1 LVVDQRLNQSHAVT
15 AIVRRLDLKPE
26 KLNLNLNLNLNK
38 IKAAVDKLTSA
49 EMAIHLKNSDAV
61 ISCLGTTSTSKIY
74 LAGLAC

>member
-1 LVVDQRLNQSHAVT
+1 LVVDQRLNQGHAVT

-26 KLNLNLNLNLNK
+26 KLNLNLNK

>member
-1 LVVDQRLNQSHAVT
+1 LVVDQRLNQGHAVT

-26 KLNLNLNLNLNK
+26 KLNLNLNK
-38 IKAAVDKLTSA
+38 IKAALDKLTSS

>member
-1 LVVDQRLNQSHAVT
+1 LVVDQRLNQGHAVT

-26 KLNLNLNLNLNK
+26 KLNLNLNK
-38 IKAAVDKLTSA
+38 IKAAVDKLTSS